1 MGITRGLYNLIFKR
15 NSTFILT
22 IVVGA
27 VFFERA
33 LDHAVDY
40 TWERHNQGV
49 GIIVILNI
57 AHTVFSPQKLWMH
70 IKHNYE
76 SPSVPTDEE

>member
-1 MGITRGLYNLIFKR
+1 MSLTRGLYNLIFKR
-15 NSTFILT
+15 NSTFLLT
-22 IVVGA
+22 VVVGA

-33 LDHAVDY
+33 LDQAVDY
-40 TWERHNQGV
+40 AWESHNQGV
-49 GIIVILNI
+49 IIRILNI
-57 AHTVFSPQKLWMH
+57 AHYYICSPQKLWMH